1 MGGGALCVLGGA
13 SHRGGA
19 GGGVDG
25 GTERQRERGAGSPA
39 LHLPLARIN
48 GSRKPG
54 LPGPATPSWNLHVRF
69 FWVVEWG

>member
-19 GGGVDG
+19 GGGLTAAPSASGSAALAVL
-25 GTERQRERGAGSPA
+25 RCICPSRGSTGRGSQA
-39 LHLPLARIN
+39 CLGR
-48 GSRKPG
+48 
-54 LPGPATPSWNLHVRF
+54 PSWNLHVWF